1 MRAKLKISGLLAL
14 SILMA
19 AAVAVSGA
27 NAAVVTGSFVYRGGR
42 PANQRQLHF
51 ENRVSHDMFIAPTGN
66 DGAYSVDLPPGVYDL
81 RAERGVVLKSGVV
94 VAGDQ
99 PIDVGQSVEPAP
111 LDVRRPFEREG
122 VGEAI
127 VQTEAPA
134 TANLHGRPQEAMAYG
149 HNLIQKLWGPAQ
161 PLPPIPEGAASPA
174 AAPTASTTTGGP
186 NL

>member
-1 MRAKLKISGLLAL
+1 MRAKLKTSGMLAL
-14 SILMA
+14 SILA
-19 AAVAVSGA
+19 AAIAVPA

-66 DGAYSVDLPPGVYDL
+66 DGTYSVDLPPGVYDL
-81 RAERGVVLKSGVV
+81 RAERGLVLKSGVV
-94 VAGDQ
+94 VAGEQ
-99 PIDVGQSVEPAP
+99 PIDVGQAMEPAP

-134 TANLHGRPQEAMAYG
+134 TANLHGRPQEALQFG
-149 HNLIQKLWGPAQ
+149 HGLIQKLWGPAQ

-174 AAPTASTTTGGP
+174 AAPTASTTGGP

>member
-1 MRAKLKISGLLAL
+1 MRAKLKTSGLLAL
-14 SILMA
+14 SILA
-19 AAVAVSGA
+19 AAAIAVPGA
-27 NAAVVTGSFVYRGGR
+27 KAAVVTGSFVYRGGR

-66 DGAYSVDLPPGVYDL
+66 DGNYSVDLPPGVYDL
-81 RAERGVVLKSGVV
+81 RAERGLILKSGIV
-94 VAGDQ
+94 VAGDEA
-99 PIDVGQSVEPAP
+99 INVGQAVEPAP

-134 TANLHGRPQEAMAYG
+134 TANLHGRPQESLQFG
-149 HNLIQKLWGPAQ
+149 HDLIQRLWGPAK
-161 PLPPIPEGAASPA
+161 PLPPIPEAAASPV
-174 AAPTASTTTGGP
+174 AAPTASTGGP

>member
-1 MRAKLKISGLLAL
+1 MRAKLKTSGLLAL
-14 SILMA
+14 SILATA
-19 AAVAVSGA
+19 AIAVPGA

-51 ENRVSHDMFIAPTGN
+51 ENRISHDMFIAPTGN
-66 DGAYSVDLPPGVYDL
+66 DGTYSVDLPPGVYDL
-81 RAERGVVLKSGVV
+81 RAERGVVLKAGVV
-94 VAGDQ
+94 VAGEQ
-99 PIDVGQSVEPAP
+99 PIDVGQAVEPAP

-149 HNLIQKLWGPAQ
+149 HSLIQKLWGPAQ
-161 PLPPIPEGAASPA
+161 PLPVPEGAASPA